1 MPPKV
6 NYTGVLLD
14 EASKQELHDRFFN
27 ERPEGWNWSG
37 DHMTIEYGKNA
48 TLKAEDIGK
57 EVPLTATHIGK
68 SDDAWALKVDG
79 YSLQNKTAHVT
90 LAYRNNAAD
99 SNNIGVWNKIT
110 NFLLKGT
117 LGTQYYGGR
126 RKTRRAVNKLKNT
139 LRRRMSRRA

>member
-14 EASKQELHDRFFN
+14 DASKEELRARFFN
-27 ERPEGWNWSG
+27 QIPGGWNWSG
-37 DHMTIEYGKNA
+37 DHMTIAYGKDA
-48 TLKAEDIGK
+48 TLKAEDDGK
-57 EVPLTATHIGK
+57 VVPLTATHIGK

-79 YSLQNKTAHVT
+79 YKLENKIPHVT

-99 SNNIGVWNKIT
+99 SNNISVWKDIDH
-110 NFLLKGT
+110 LPLKGK
-117 LGTQYYGGR
+117 LGTKYHGGR